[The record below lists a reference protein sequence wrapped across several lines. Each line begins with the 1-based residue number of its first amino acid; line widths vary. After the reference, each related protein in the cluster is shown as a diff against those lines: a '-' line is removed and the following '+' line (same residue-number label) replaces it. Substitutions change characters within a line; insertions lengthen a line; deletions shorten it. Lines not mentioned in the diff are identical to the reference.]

1 MDYLAE
7 KYAEGRDVSEIAGNG
22 GEIAIENSW
31 KGHLLATL
39 ALGIPLIGAQLAQ
52 LGINVTDVF
61 IMGRL
66 GTAELAAMVL
76 ASQYFFTLF
85 IFGSGFATAVVPL
98 AAQAFAQGDT
108 LKVRRAVRMGLWIV
122 VAFSA
127 LTMPAVYHAESVLV
141 FAGQDPHVARLAGDY
156 LHIAGFGM
164 FPGLAFMVLRSFLS
178 AVGRAGFILYVTL
191 IILVFNAVCAYGLV
205 LGHYGLPALGMFGAS
220 IVALAA
226 NMLGLALTIVY
237 IERSAALRAYEVFV
251 RFWRIDL
258 HMLWEVFR
266 LGLPI
271 SLTILA
277 EVSLFTV
284 ASLLMGWIGTIELA
298 AHGIA
303 LQWASVA
310 FMIPLGL
317 AQAATVRIGMAAGA
331 NDHRALVRASIVV
344 LAMSMTCSLI
354 GGIIYATHPTE
365 LAALYLDRSKP
376 DADAVLA
383 YAGGLVVIAGIF
395 QLVDG
400 LQAIAAGLLRG
411 IKDTTVPMILALI
424 AYWPVGFLLA
434 YVLAFHAGFGGIG
447 VWIGFLCGLAA
458 ASTLLLGRYFVLVA
472 RMQKAA

>member
-1 MDYLAE
+1 VTGIAE
-7 KYAEGRDVSEIAGNG
+7 SG
-22 GEIAIENSW
+22 GEIAIGNSW

-39 ALGIPLIGAQLAQ
+39 TLGIPLIGAQLAQ

-85 IFGSGFATAVVPL
+85 IFGSGFSTAVVPL
-98 AAQAFAQGDT
+98 AAQAFAQGDRM
-108 LKVRRAVRMGLWIV
+108 KVRRAVRMGLWVV

-127 LTMPAVYHAESVLV
+127 LTVPVIWHAEDVLV
-141 FAGQDPHVARLAGDY
+141 FAGQDPHVAQLAGNY
-156 LHIAGFGM
+156 LRIAGWGM

-178 AVGRAGFILYVTL
+178 AVGHAGFILYVTL

-220 IVALAA
+220 MVALSA
-226 NMLGLALTIVY
+226 NILGLVLTIVY
-237 IERSAALRAYEVFV
+237 IRRVEALNAYELFV
-251 RFWRIDL
+251 RFWRADL
-258 HMLWEVFR
+258 HVFAEVFR

-271 SLTILA
+271 SFTILA
-277 EVSLFTV
+277 EVSLFTC
-284 ASLLMGWIGTIELA
+284 ASLLMGRIGTIELA

-317 AQAATVRIGMAAGA
+317 AQAATVRVGIAVGA
-331 NDHRALVRASIVV
+331 HDHQALVRASWIVI
-344 LAMSMTCSLI
+344 LISMSCSLI
-354 GGIIYATHPTE
+354 GGMIFAFYPRA
-365 LAALYLDRSKP
+365 LASLYLDQSKP

-383 YAGGLVVIAGIF
+383 YAGSLVVIAGIF

-411 IKDTTVPMILALI
+411 VKDTTVPMLLALI

-434 YVLAFHAGFGGIG
+434 YLLAFHFGFGGVG
-447 VWIGFLCGLAA
+447 VWIGFLCGLLCAA
-458 ASTLLLGRYFVLVA
+458 VLLLGRYAILVSKM
-472 RMQKAA
+472 RKAA

>member
-1 MDYLAE
+1 ME
-7 KYAEGRDVSEIAGNG
+7 EIAHHRQQVIVDNG
-22 GEIAIENSW
+22 W
-31 KGHLLATL
+31 KSHFVQTL
-39 ALGIPLIGAQLAQ
+39 VLGIPLIGAQLAQ

-98 AAQAFAQGDT
+98 AAHAVAQDD
-108 LKVRRAVRMGLWIV
+108 KMQVRRSVRMGLWIV
-122 VAFSA
+122 FGFSA
-127 LTMPAVYHAESVLV
+127 LTIPGIYHAESVLV
-141 FAGQDPHVARLAGDY
+141 FAGQDPHIAKLAGDY
-156 LHIAGFGM
+156 LHVAGLGM

-191 IILVFNAVCAYGLV
+191 IILVFNAVCAYSLV
-205 LGHYGLPALGMFGAS
+205 LGHFGLPALGMFGAS
-220 IVALAA
+220 IVALSA
-226 NMLGLALTIVY
+226 NILGLVLTIVY
-237 IERSAALRAYEVFV
+237 IERSAALRAYEIFV

-258 HMLWEVFR
+258 YVLWEVFR

-284 ASLLMGWIGTIELA
+284 ASLLMGRIGTVELA

-317 AQAATVRIGMAAGA
+317 AQAATVRVGMAAGA
-331 NDHRALVRASIVV
+331 GDHQALVRASLVV
-344 LAMSMTCSLI
+344 VVISMTCSLI
-354 GGIIYATHPTE
+354 GGIVYATHPTQ
-365 LAALYLDRSKP
+365 LASLYLDRSKP
-376 DADAVLA
+376 DADAVLT
-383 YAGGLVVIAGIF
+383 YASGLVVIAGIF

-400 LQAIAAGLLRG
+400 LQAIGAGLLRG

-424 AYWPVGFLLA
+424 AYWAIGFLLA

-458 ASTLLLGRYFVLVA
+458 ASVLLLGRYFILVS